1 MTEQNPTAPIT
12 QDVLTIPRKL
22 PEGGRMNIVGLTR
35 DQLREALIAAGTPE
49 KQAKM
54 RLGQVWQWIYH
65 WGVRDFADMTNLAKD
80 YRALL
85 AEKFEIALP
94 EVVTRQVSADGTR
107 KYLLRIAGGHEVEMV
122 YIPEENRGT
131 LCVSSQV
138 GCTLTCSF
146 CHTGTQKLV
155 RNLTAGEIVGQL
167 MLARDDLG
175 EWPEQGAPKDETRLI
190 SNVVLMGMGEPLYN
204 FENVRDAMKVVM
216 DNEGLT
222 LSRRRITLSTS
233 GVVPEIARAAE
244 EIGCLLAVSFHA
256 TTDEVRDR
264 LVPINKRWNIET
276 LLNTL
281 RDYPRLSNSERITFE
296 YVMLKGVNDSDADA
310 RRLVKLIRGIPA
322 KINLIPFN
330 EWPGAPYERSD
341 WERIEAFAD
350 IIYKAGYASPIRTPR
365 GEDIMAACGQLK
377 SATERSPQ
385 EPGRDR
391 CRGRTGLSPRLV
403 RHLVC
408 ISTPS
413 TTKSCVF
420 DVTMPLPRAYKMR
433 TRTRTGLHDRR
444 RAATGRIRRRFHQ
457 GSQRVGG
464 CSETAGNVYRRYR
477 RRLRPAPHG
486 L

>member
-1 MTEQNPTAPIT
+1 MVRARPDGNRESPARHVPFRPAMPYMTGLRQDRTPMTDQNPSTPII
-12 QDVLTIPRKL
+12 QDVVTIPRHP
-22 PEGGRMNIVGLTR
+22 PEGGRVNLVGLTR
-35 DQLREALIAAGTPE
+35 DQLRDALVAAGTPE

-54 RLGQVWQWIYH
+54 RMGQLWQWIYH
-65 WGVRDFADMTNLAKD
+65 WGVRDFAAMTNLAKD
-80 YRALL
+80 YRAML
-85 AEKFEIALP
+85 AGRFEIALP

-107 KYLLRIAGGHEVEMV
+107 KYLLRIAGGHEVETV
-122 YIPEENRGT
+122 YIPEESRGT
-131 LCVSSQV
+131 LCISSQV

-155 RNLTAGEIVGQL
+155 RNLTAGEIVGQV
-167 MLARDDLG
+167 MVARDDLG
-175 EWPEQGAPKDETRLI
+175 EWPVPGAPKV

-216 DNEGLT
+216 DGEGLS

-233 GVVPEIARAAE
+233 GVVPEIARAAK

-276 LLNTL
+276 LLGAL

-310 RRLVKLIRGIPA
+310 RRLVRLIAGIPA

-350 IIYKAGYASPIRTPR
+350 IVYKAGYASPIRTPR

-377 SATERSPQ
+377 SATERARRS
-385 EPGRDR
+385 
-391 CRGRTGLSPRLV
+391 
-403 RHLVC
+403 
-408 ISTPS
+408 
-413 TTKSCVF
+413 
-420 DVTMPLPRAYKMR
+420 RAP
-433 TRTRTGLHDRR
+433 
-444 RAATGRIRRRFHQ
+444 AAA
-457 GSQRVGG
+457 
-464 CSETAGNVYRRYR
+464 EAGVP
-477 RRLRPAPHG
+477 PA
-486 L
+486 

>member
-1 MTEQNPTAPIT
+1 MTATAPIT
-12 QDVLTIPRKL
+12 QDVLTLPRKL
-22 PEGGRMNIVGLTR
+22 PEGGRTNIVGLTR
-35 DQLREALIAAGTPE
+35 DQLRDALIAAGTPE

-54 RLGQVWQWIYH
+54 RLGQIWQWVYH
-65 WGVRDFADMTNLAKD
+65 FGIRDFAAMTNLSKD

-85 AEKFEIALP
+85 ADHFTIDLP
-94 EVVTRQVSADGTR
+94 EIVSRQISTDGTR
-107 KYLLRIAGGHEVEMV
+107 KYLVRIAGGHEVETV
-122 YIPEENRGT
+122 YIPEESRGT
-131 LCVSSQV
+131 LCISSQV

-155 RNLTAGEIVGQL
+155 RNLTAGEIVGQV

-175 EWPEQGAPKDETRLI
+175 EWPKPGEPKEETRLV

-204 FENVRDAMKVVM
+204 FENVRDAMRVVM
-216 DNEGLT
+216 DGEGLS

-233 GVVPEIARAAE
+233 GIVPEIARTAE

-256 TTDEVRDR
+256 TTDDVRDR
-264 LVPINKRWNIET
+264 LVPVNKKWNIET
-276 LLNTL
+276 LLNAL

-310 RRLVKLIRGIPA
+310 RRLVKLIAGIPA

-377 SATERSPQ
+377 SATERA
-385 EPGRDR
+385 R
-391 CRGRTGLSPRLV
+391 
-403 RHLVC
+403 
-408 ISTPS
+408 
-413 TTKSCVF
+413 KS
-420 DVTMPLPRAYKMR
+420 RAEI
-433 TRTRTGLHDRR
+433 
-444 RAATGRIRRRFHQ
+444 AA
-457 GSQRVGG
+457 
-464 CSETAGNVYRRYR
+464 EAGITS
-477 RRLRPAPHG
+477 
-486 L
+486 